1 MPKEATVKFLRKGD
15 ADTAQRGL
23 GISWRI
29 VGIFHGMLVFM
40 ALLRNLSVEDAMI
53 SINSSRL
60 N

>member
-1 MPKEATVKFLRKGD
+1 MKFLRKGD

-23 GISWRI
+23 GMSWRI

>member
-40 ALLRNLSVEDAMI
+40 VLLRNLSVEDVLLI
-53 SINSSRL
+53 VNHS
-60 N
+60 

>member
-23 GISWRI
+23 GMSWRI

-40 ALLRNLSVEDAMI
+40 ALLRNLSVEDVLLI
-53 SINSSRL
+53 VNHS
-60 N
+60 